1 MQLGGKK
8 KKKKLWPATEERK
21 IKEQTKRRE
30 NTLGTKIVFSSAL
43 TVLGIITLGFKWVF
57 MKMVEVVYGRYSIL

>member
-1 MQLGGKK
+1 M
-8 KKKKLWPATEERK
+8 EERK
-21 IKEQTKRRE
+21 IKEPTKRRE
-30 NTLGTKIVFSSAL
+30 NTLGTKIVFSSVL